1 MAPIQATVLIFCR
14 ILAFVVLCPI
24 FSQQNFP
31 SLAKIVIG
39 MALTVLCLPT
49 APAIPE
55 LSLFMLTVFVIKEV
69 LFGMAMGY
77 LSQLVFTGVEIAGQL
92 IDFQVGF
99 SMAQAYDPTLQIA
112 SSQYGK
118 TYYWL
123 TIAVFFGLDLHH
135 RLITALLL
143 SFRIV
148 SLGSVVIQGTT
159 VEGIVKLF
167 SQMMVMAVN
176 LAAPMIIALLLVDLV
191 LGVISRSIPQ
201 INILMMS
208 LSMKTAISFVV
219 FLLLLPN
226 VLSYLGKH
234 LPDTVRYLQEFIE
247 SFQ

>member
-55 LSLFMLTVFVIKEV
+55 LSLFMMTVFVIKEV

-135 RLITALLL
+135 
-143 SFRIV
+143 
-148 SLGSVVIQGTT
+148 
-159 VEGIVKLF
+159 
-167 SQMMVMAVN
+167 
-176 LAAPMIIALLLVDLV
+176 
-191 LGVISRSIPQ
+191 
-201 INILMMS
+201 
-208 LSMKTAISFVV
+208 
-219 FLLLLPN
+219 
-226 VLSYLGKH
+226 
-234 LPDTVRYLQEFIE
+234 
-247 SFQ
+247 

>member
-123 TIAVFFGLDLHH
+123 TIAVFFGL
-135 RLITALLL
+135 ALLL

-148 SLGSVVIQGTT
+148 PLGSVVIQGTT

>member
-1 MAPIQATVLIFCR
+1 M
-14 ILAFVVLCPI
+14 
-24 FSQQNFP
+24 
-31 SLAKIVIG
+31 
-39 MALTVLCLPT
+39 
-49 APAIPE
+49 
-55 LSLFMLTVFVIKEV
+55 
-69 LFGMAMGY
+69 
-77 LSQLVFTGVEIAGQL
+77 
-92 IDFQVGF
+92 
-99 SMAQAYDPTLQIA
+99 
-112 SSQYGK
+112 
-118 TYYWL
+118 
-123 TIAVFFGLDLHH
+123 
-135 RLITALLL
+135 
-143 SFRIV
+143 
-148 SLGSVVIQGTT
+148 IQGTT

>member
-1 MAPIQATVLIFCR
+1 
-14 ILAFVVLCPI
+14 
-24 FSQQNFP
+24 
-31 SLAKIVIG
+31 
-39 MALTVLCLPT
+39 
-49 APAIPE
+49 
-55 LSLFMLTVFVIKEV
+55 MLTVFVIKEV

-148 SLGSVVIQGTT
+148 PLGSVVIQGTT

>member
-39 MALTVLCLPT
+39 MSLTVLCLPT

-148 SLGSVVIQGTT
+148 PLGSVVIQGTT

-167 SQMMVMAVN
+167 SQM
-176 LAAPMIIALLLVDLV
+176 
-191 LGVISRSIPQ
+191 
-201 INILMMS
+201 
-208 LSMKTAISFVV
+208 
-219 FLLLLPN
+219 
-226 VLSYLGKH
+226 
-234 LPDTVRYLQEFIE
+234 
-247 SFQ
+247 